1 MPSDTI
7 SPVVVILASLVGSGV
22 GTTIIGVLFKKRFD
36 TQLETH
42 KALLQRT
49 GKIHEKQVDSLLLI
63 HSKLNDGLFY
73 LQRAT
78 GAGKLRGEASDEEF
92 LNRMAQNLADA
103 NAEFA
108 KSRLLISESLGQK
121 LDDFFGKMFSGGI
134 TYNLALDPM
143 VQDGNARAKLVDD
156 ARQVAYKE
164 LPSLLNAIRDEARKV
179 IHG

>member
-1 MPSDTI
+1 MTPTETLLLT
-7 SPVVVILASLVGSGV
+7 LAVTVVGSGL
-22 GTTIIGVLFKKRFD
+22 GTTIIGALFKKHLD

-42 KALLQRT
+42 KALLQRS
-49 GKIHEKQVDSLLLI
+49 GKIHERQVDSLLLI

-78 GAGKLRGEASDEEF
+78 GAGKLRGEASDEKL
-92 LNRMAQNLADA
+92 LNRMAENLAAA

-108 KSRLLISESLGQK
+108 KSRLLIAESLGRK
-121 LDDFFGKMFSGGI
+121 LDDFFGKMFSGGM

-143 VQDGNARAKLVDD
+143 EQNGNARAKLVDE
-156 ARQVAYKE
+156 ARQIAYKE

>member
-1 MPSDTI
+1 MNETTTLLATLATTI
-7 SPVVVILASLVGSGV
+7 VGSGLGTSIV
-22 GTTIIGVLFKKRFD
+22 GALLSRRFN

-42 KALLQRT
+42 KALLQR
-49 GKIHEKQVDSLLLI
+49 GGRIHEKQVDSLLLI

-78 GAGKLRGEASDEEF
+78 GAGKLRGEASDEGL

-108 KSRLLISESLGQK
+108 KSRLLVSESLGQK
-121 LDDFFGKMFSGGI
+121 LDDFFGKMFSGGM

-164 LPSLLNAIRDEARKV
+164 LPSLLNAIRDEARAV

>member
-1 MPSDTI
+1 MNETTTLLATVAATI
-7 SPVVVILASLVGSGV
+7 VGSGL
-22 GTTIIGVLFKKRFD
+22 GTSIVAALLSKRFN

-42 KALLQRT
+42 KALLQRS

-92 LNRMAQNLADA
+92 LNRMAQNLGDA

-108 KSRLLISESLGQK
+108 KSRLLISESLGHK
-121 LDDFFGKMFSGGI
+121 LDDFFGKMFSGGM
-134 TYNLALDPM
+134 TYNMALDPM
-143 VQDGNARAKLVDD
+143 VQDGNARARLVDD

-164 LPSLLNAIRDEARKV
+164 LPSLLDAIRDEARKV